1 MKLSFRSLLFTGFVL
16 FTFSC
21 TSSSSPEQEKQS
33 AASETPEVLKVLIID
48 GENNHGAWP
57 KTTAM
62 MKDYLEQ
69 TGRFT
74 VDVERTAYTWQGPH
88 NDKSV
93 GGEENR
99 KQLIKT
105 FAVAGES
112 SESVEEPVPDANFKP
127 DFSKYDVVLSNFGW
141 NASLWPQETQTAF
154 ESYIKNGG
162 GLVVIHAANN
172 SFGEWDEYNKMIG
185 IGGWGGR
192 NEKTGPYVY
201 YNGTGELVRDTSAG
215 GAGGH
220 GPQHEFAITTRAPE
234 HPIMKGL
241 PTEWMHTKDELYEK
255 LRGPAENIEVLATA
269 YSDPE
274 KNGGKNKPA
283 TGFHQPMLMTIQYGQ
298 GRVFHSIMGHTDYSQ
313 ECVGFIVTLQRGTEW
328 AATGEVTLTDV
339 PADFPTAEQSSKRA
353 WNPVVQ

>member
-1 MKLSFRSLLFTGFVL
+1 MRSIFHSLFLLLGITLLVY
-16 FTFSC
+16 SC
-21 TSSSSPEQEKQS
+21 TPSSSTQQDQQPTDTEQTS
-33 AASETPEVLKVLIID
+33 TLRVLIID

-88 NDKSV
+88 NDKSM

-99 KQLIKT
+99 KKLISTYAVPGKT
-105 FAVAGES
+105 
-112 SESVEEPVPDANFKP
+112 SEPVEDPVPDPNFKP
-127 DFSKYDVVLSNFGW
+127 DFFQYDVVLTNFGW
-141 NASLWPQETQTAF
+141 KASMWPEETQANF
-154 ESYIKNGG
+154 ERYVKNGG

-172 SFGEWDEYNKMIG
+172 SFGEWEEYNKMIG

-192 NEKTGPYVY
+192 NEKSGPYVY
-201 YNGTGELVRDTSAG
+201 YNDAGELVRDTTPG

-220 GPQHEFAITTRAPE
+220 GAQHEFAINTRAPE

-241 PTEWMHTKDELYEK
+241 PTEWMHAKDELYEK

-274 KNGGKNKPA
+274 KNGRKDNPA

-339 PADFPTAEQSSKRA
+339 PADFPTAEKASQRA
-353 WNPVVQ
+353 WKSNL